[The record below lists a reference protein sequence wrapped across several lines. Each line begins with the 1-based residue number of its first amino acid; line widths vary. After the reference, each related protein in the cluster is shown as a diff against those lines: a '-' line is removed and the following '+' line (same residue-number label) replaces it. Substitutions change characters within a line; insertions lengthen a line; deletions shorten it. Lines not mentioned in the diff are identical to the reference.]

1 MLQLA
6 GAGVAAS
13 ILAPTASAQQT
24 SAQQASAP
32 RDSAP
37 RDSAARDSASGNS
50 ATRLPNT
57 PVAVARCRSYDED
70 LLTILRGMADQ
81 IGGFA
86 PIVRNKTV
94 TIKLNLTGSPA
105 LRLQGRPLGVTHY
118 THPKTAVVLASLLA
132 EAGATRIRFVESCW
146 GTGGPLEEYMLES
159 GWNVRQLQRAAPRV
173 ELLNTNALAGAK
185 RYSRFH
191 VQGQPLM
198 YPSYELHPAYAETD
212 VLVSMAKLKE
222 HETTGITL
230 AMKNIF
236 GCTPASIYGDD
247 AGVDEPN
254 EAPTSGR
261 GAVCHAGQRQPSR
274 IAAAEIA
281 PSSPRSPYYRMPRI
295 VAELNSALPI
305 GLSFIDGIETIQG
318 GEGPW
323 VGGVRIVQ
331 PGLLVLGTNA
341 INTDAVGTALMGYD
355 PLAPAGTGAFRKCD
369 NYFHF
374 AQQMGLGLAN
384 PAELDVRGVSISEA
398 RFPFQVAG

>member
-1 MLQLA
+1 MTAKPCSRRRMMQWAAMGVA
-6 GAGVAAS
+6 GAVAAPLS
-13 ILAPTASAQQT
+13 RAQQDL
-24 SAQQASAP
+24 SAGKLA
-32 RDSAP
+32 
-37 RDSAARDSASGNS
+37 
-50 ATRLPNT
+50 NT
-57 PVAVARCRSYDED
+57 PVAVARCLSYDED
-70 LLTILRGMADQ
+70 LRAILRTMADQ

-118 THPKTAVVLASLLA
+118 THPKTAVVLATLLA

-146 GTGGPLEEYMLES
+146 GTGGPLQEYMLES
-159 GWNVRQLQRAAPRV
+159 GWNVRQLQRVAANV
-173 ELLNTNALAGAK
+173 EFVNTNSLAGAK
-185 RYSRFH
+185 KYSRFR
-191 VQGQPLM
+191 VSGQPLM
-198 YPSYELHPAYAETD
+198 YPAYDLHPAYAETD

-247 AGVDEPN
+247 AGINEPN

-261 GAVCHAGQRQPSR
+261 GAVCHAGERQPTKS
-274 IAAAEIA
+274 APGEID
-281 PSSPRSPYYRMPRI
+281 PGSPRVPYYRMPRI

-323 VGGVRIVQ
+323 IGGVRIVK

-341 INTDAVGTALMGYD
+341 INTDAVGTALMGHNPLD
-355 PLAPAGTGAFRKCD
+355 PKGTGAFQKCD
-369 NYFHF
+369 NYFLF

-384 PAELDVRGVSISEA
+384 PAEIDVRGLSIAEG
-398 RFPFQVAG
+398 RFPFTAIG